1 MSPAEYL
8 DSVKERLL
16 TDPLVAEFH
25 IRRER
30 HTISDAHL
38 RVRASLADGSLLEFS
53 EYVERTQEGRM
64 QVVVYSYHWESAE
77 GELIFRWDNTPHF
90 PNLPGF
96 PHHVHDGRSDAV
108 LPGQPMN
115 IFAVLERI
123 QQKIALRRKVSAS
136 PLRLQ

>member
-30 HTISDAHL
+30 HTLVDAHL

-53 EYVERTQEGRM
+53 EYVERTLEGWM
-64 QVVVYSYHWESAE
+64 QVTVYSYHWERAD
-77 GELIFRWDNTPHF
+77 GKLLCRWDNTPHF
-90 PNLPGF
+90 PNLPGY
-96 PHHVHDGRSDAV
+96 PHHVHDGRAGAT
-108 LPGQPMN
+108 LAGKPMDV
-115 IFAVLERI
+115 FAVLDYI
-123 QQKIALRRKVSAS
+123 QQAITA
-136 PLRLQ
+136 

>member
-30 HTISDAHL
+30 HTLVDAHL

-53 EYVERTQEGRM
+53 EYVERTLEGWM
-64 QVVVYSYHWESAE
+64 QVTVYSYHWERAD
-77 GELIFRWDNTPHF
+77 GELLYRWDNTPHF

-96 PHHVHDGRSDAV
+96 PHHVHDGRAGAT
-108 LPGQPMN
+108 LAGKPMDV
-115 IFAVLERI
+115 FAVLDYI
-123 QQKIALRRKVSAS
+123 QQAITA
-136 PLRLQ
+136 

>member
-8 DSVKERLL
+8 DSIKERLL

-30 HTISDAHL
+30 HTIADAHL

-53 EYVERTQEGRM
+53 EYAERTPEGRM
-64 QVVVYSYHWESAE
+64 QVIVYSYHWESAD
-77 GELIFRWDNTPHF
+77 GELFYRWDNTPHF

-96 PHHVHDGRSDAV
+96 PHHVHDGRAGAT
-108 LPGQPMN
+108 LAGKPMDV
-115 IFAVLERI
+115 FAVLDYI
-123 QQKIALRRKVSAS
+123 QQTMT
-136 PLRLQ
+136 P